1 MNAFAA
7 LGLAPR
13 LVDTLAQEGID
24 SPFPV
29 QTITIPDALSGRDL
43 CGKAPTGS
51 GKTLAYGLAV
61 VQLVK
66 KANRRMPTAL
76 ILVPTR
82 ELAQQVASA
91 LTPFA
96 RAQGRWVTAFYGG
109 AGMMRQIEDL
119 RRGVDIAVATPGRL
133 TDLINRNEMSLEQTH
148 LVVVDEADRMADMGF
163 TPQVTW
169 LLDGVAKERQ
179 ILLFSATLDGDVE
192 HLVKK
197 YMDNP
202 VTHSISSEDDDEA
215 VMRRATHLAVGTA
228 TPTKFQDL
236 AYLCDA
242 SQRTILFVKN
252 RFATERTADALTDL
266 GVSALAMHG
275 GMTQAARSKA
285 LARWASGGVRALVAT
300 DVAARGVHVD
310 AVDLVVHVDP
320 PQEHKDYL
328 HRSGRTARAGA
339 TGVVVS
345 MLRKEQRKGAAVM
358 FKRLGVDVDDS
369 GADEARDLI
378 RAVRLSPKLAYA
390 DAPTEIDGGMSLS
403 FDDALAG
410 IDGSDGVDGAARP
423 VAKATSKPRTAKV
436 DEWAGTEARYEQEL
450 ADPDVNA
457 WGERAPAAGPGERS
471 WGDRSRGDRPG
482 MPRGFERKDRGDRG
496 GRDFRPPS
504 GPRAAGD
511 RSWSNSAP
519 GSHDRV
525 AARSEERSGGRPSW
539 AGDGGRPAGGGFRSE
554 RPSTGGFRADRP
566 SWAGGFEHGTGAGRA
581 EDRVGRPAKP
591 YGERTFSRDRD
602 RDGARDTGRGENR
615 PWAPRGEGAAAGSDR
630 PARSWQAR
638 PSSGRPEFDRSG
650 GDRAGGRFGSD
661 HNGARS
667 GGRPDGDRPRW
678 DAPRGDRPAS
688 GDRPRWDAP
697 RGDRPAPGDRPDRG
711 RPSWND
717 RPATGDRPDRGARPG
732 GFRSG
737 GPRTEWAPRVGADRP
752 ASRPGSFDRD
762 RDGDRGPRSDRP
774 AREGA
779 ARWSTGAPG
788 SRSWTSGD
796 RPGARADT
804 RGPSG
809 PGGRPSYGGAKP
821 GGRPGA
827 RGASTGGFQGSPKLT
842 WRASRPK

>member
-24 SPFPV
+24 APFPV
-29 QTITIPDALSGRDL
+29 QSITIPDALTGRDL

-61 VQLVK
+61 VQLAR
-66 KANRRMPTAL
+66 KANRRMPSAL

-96 RAQGRWVTAFYGG
+96 RTQGRWVTAFYGG

-133 TDLINRNEMSLEQTH
+133 TDLINRNEMSLEETH
-148 LVVVDEADRMADMGF
+148 LVVIDEADRMADMGF

-169 LLDGVAKERQ
+169 LLDSVAKERQ

-197 YMDNP
+197 YMNDP
-202 VTHSISSEDDDEA
+202 VTHSLSTEDDEEA
-215 VMRRATHLAVGTA
+215 VMRRAKHLAVGTA

-358 FKRLGVDVDDS
+358 FKRLGVEVTDS
-369 GADEARDLI
+369 GADEARELI
-378 RAVRLSPKLAYA
+378 RAVRLSPKPVY
-390 DAPTEIDGGMSLS
+390 GGAEGMDDESGLS

-410 IDGSDGVDGAARP
+410 IDGVDGVDAVVRP
-423 VAKATSKPRTAKV
+423 TAKASRQTPR
-436 DEWAGTEARYEQEL
+436 RQ
-450 ADPDVNA
+450 
-457 WGERAPAAGPGERS
+457 
-471 WGDRSRGDRPG
+471 
-482 MPRGFERKDRGDRG
+482 
-496 GRDFRPPS
+496 GR
-504 GPRAAGD
+504 
-511 RSWSNSAP
+511 
-519 GSHDRV
+519 
-525 AARSEERSGGRPSW
+525 
-539 AGDGGRPAGGGFRSE
+539 
-554 RPSTGGFRADRP
+554 
-566 SWAGGFEHGTGAGRA
+566 
-581 EDRVGRPAKP
+581 
-591 YGERTFSRDRD
+591 
-602 RDGARDTGRGENR
+602 
-615 PWAPRGEGAAAGSDR
+615 
-630 PARSWQAR
+630 
-638 PSSGRPEFDRSG
+638 
-650 GDRAGGRFGSD
+650 
-661 HNGARS
+661 
-667 GGRPDGDRPRW
+667 
-678 DAPRGDRPAS
+678 
-688 GDRPRWDAP
+688 
-697 RGDRPAPGDRPDRG
+697 
-711 RPSWND
+711 
-717 RPATGDRPDRGARPG
+717 
-732 GFRSG
+732 
-737 GPRTEWAPRVGADRP
+737 
-752 ASRPGSFDRD
+752 
-762 RDGDRGPRSDRP
+762 
-774 AREGA
+774 
-779 ARWSTGAPG
+779 
-788 SRSWTSGD
+788 
-796 RPGARADT
+796 
-804 RGPSG
+804 
-809 PGGRPSYGGAKP
+809 
-821 GGRPGA
+821 
-827 RGASTGGFQGSPKLT
+827 
-842 WRASRPK
+842 

>member
-24 SPFPV
+24 TPFPV
-29 QTITIPDALSGRDL
+29 QSITIPDALTGRDL

-96 RAQGRWVTAFYGG
+96 RSQGRWVTAFYGG

-133 TDLINRNEMSLEQTH
+133 TDLINRNEMSLEETH
-148 LVVVDEADRMADMGF
+148 MVVVDEADRMADMGF

-169 LLDGVAKERQ
+169 LLDSVAKDRQ

-197 YMDNP
+197 YMNDP
-202 VTHSISSEDDDEA
+202 VTHAIKSDDDEEA
-215 VMRRATHLAVGTA
+215 VMRRAKHLAVGTA

-252 RFATERTADALTDL
+252 RFATERTADALTEL

-345 MLRKEQRKGAAVM
+345 MLRKEQRKGASVM
-358 FKRLGVDVDDS
+358 FKRLGVDVADS
-369 GADEARDLI
+369 GADEARELI
-378 RAVRLSPKLAYA
+378 RAVRFAPKSAYA
-390 DAPTEIDGGMSLS
+390 DVGSDDLALS
-403 FDDALAG
+403 SGLNFDDVLASG
-410 IDGSDGVDGAARP
+410 AEGGS
-423 VAKATSKPRTAKV
+423 VAVATKPRTAKV
-436 DEWAGTEARYEQEL
+436 DEWAGTEERYAEET
-450 ADPDVNA
+450 ADPSID
-457 WGERAPAAGPGERS
+457 S
-471 WGDRSRGDRPG
+471 WGSRGNGPYRGGSSDRSGG
-482 MPRGFERKDRGDRG
+482 SRGFDRG
-496 GRDFRPPS
+496 GRDSRPPV
-504 GPRAAGD
+504 GPRGATGASRFGGGGGD
-511 RSWSNSAP
+511 RS
-519 GSHDRV
+519 GSRDRY
-525 AARSEERSGGRPSW
+525 ASTSTDSSGARSFGRPSW
-539 AGDGGRPAGGGFRSE
+539 GADAGRPGAEGVRSE
-554 RPSTGGFRADRP
+554 RPSGGGFRQDRP
-566 SWAGGFEHGTGAGRA
+566 DRGNGFEHGGAPARS
-581 EDRVGRPAKP
+581 DRPGRPAT
-591 YGERTFSRDRD
+591 TFGDRPFGRDASTSRDS
-602 RDGARDTGRGENR
+602 R
-615 PWAPRGEGAAAGSDR
+615 PWAPRGDSA
-630 PARSWQAR
+630 
-638 PSSGRPEFDRSG
+638 SG
-650 GDRAGGRFGSD
+650 GAF
-661 HNGARS
+661 
-667 GGRPDGDRPRW
+667 
-678 DAPRGDRPAS
+678 
-688 GDRPRWDAP
+688 
-697 RGDRPAPGDRPDRG
+697 
-711 RPSWND
+711 
-717 RPATGDRPDRGARPG
+717 
-732 GFRSG
+732 
-737 GPRTEWAPRVGADRP
+737 ADRP
-752 ASRPGSFDRD
+752 TRLVLSLKAPFCNWV
-762 RDGDRGPRSDRP
+762 DGC
-774 AREGA
+774 
-779 ARWSTGAPG
+779 
-788 SRSWTSGD
+788 
-796 RPGARADT
+796 
-804 RGPSG
+804 
-809 PGGRPSYGGAKP
+809 GRLA
-821 GGRPGA
+821 
-827 RGASTGGFQGSPKLT
+827 
-842 WRASRPK
+842 W